1 MLIVISDDEN
11 GLVVTVHL
19 EPVLDQCLYDG
30 ELDRVRVLELVND
43 DVVVLTRFH
52 DGVQG
57 IGRRVG
63 LEQLHRFKEQQIK
76 IQLVLR
82 VHDALIAMVHSSCDL
97 VQFVIVGT
105 DGTATTHTADRGCN
119 VPFGDGRSE
128 LVCVLDVAFCGGEDG
143 LNALDLNLLG
153 VHTQSERELGD
164 GRFAEYGLQNPFR
177 FGQNIES
184 RGDTDAVTVFVE
196 DGSAKG
202 VECPAFDLTL
212 DAGHDAHLHLVRR
225 VLGECQSE
233 DVIERNSLF
242 RNEVLDPLHDDTR
255 FASTRTGCHVDWG
268 DGSCHCL
275 ILLVV
280 EVAVELHGGMSSV
293 REWNSK
299 TK

>member
-11 GLVVTVHL
+11 GLVVPVHL

-82 VHDALIAMVHSSCDL
+82 VHDALIAMVYSSCDL
-97 VQFVIVGT
+97 V
-105 DGTATTHTADRGCN
+105 
-119 VPFGDGRSE
+119 
-128 LVCVLDVAFCGGEDG
+128 VAFCGGEDG

-164 GRFAEYGLQNPFR
+164 GWFAEYGLQNPFR

-184 RGDTDAVTVFVE
+184 RGDTDAVPVFVE
-196 DGSAKG
+196 YGSTKG
-202 VECPAFDLTL
+202 VECPAFDFPL
-212 DAGHDAHLHLVRR
+212 DAGHDANLHLVRR

-233 DVIERNSLF
+233 DVVERNSLF